1 MLCGANFHRPRV
13 SEFLR
18 DEHGS
23 ATIEFVLWVPLY
35 VVLLVAVTDAS
46 VLYLTHTEM
55 WNTARD
61 TARRISVGGINAADA
76 PGYAS
81 NKLLLSGRTYT
92 LSASD
97 AGPVMVEI
105 SVNVGD
111 ASIFGFFKPVLG
123 LHLTARVVM
132 WKEWPLPAI

>member
-1 MLCGANFHRPRV
+1 MLPGDRILWLKA
-13 SEFLR
+13 SQFLR

-23 ATIEFVLWVPLY
+23 ATIEFVIWVPLY

-46 VLYLTHTEM
+46 ILYLTHTEM
-55 WNTARD
+55 WNAARD
-61 TARRISVGGINAADA
+61 TARRMSVGALTAADA
-76 PGYAS
+76 PDRAGEM
-81 NKLLLSGRTYT
+81 LLLSGRSYT
-92 LSASD
+92 VAASD

-123 LHLTARVVM
+123 RQLTARVVM